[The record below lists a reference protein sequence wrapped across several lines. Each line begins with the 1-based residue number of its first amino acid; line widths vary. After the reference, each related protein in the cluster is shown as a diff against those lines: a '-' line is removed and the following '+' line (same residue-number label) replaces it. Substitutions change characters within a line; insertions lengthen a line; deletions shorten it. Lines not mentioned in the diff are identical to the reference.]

1 MPDPS
6 VNDFLSEERAS
17 QEARTTELML
27 EQQAVQEKINALKK
41 EYKTASKD
49 AQEGIRKQI
58 EEQAKL
64 NRALKDEM
72 KILGLIGNQLDDNI
86 GVMDRESLL
95 AFDIV
100 GAKKKQA
107 AIDKQIALLHQKKGD
122 LTGKDLDKV
131 NEMIKKLEEQAGLGK
146 RINEETM
153 QAASEAQTLNK
164 SFDMLLGNFGLSV
177 DKLEKMK
184 DSTGILGQGMMSIKT
199 AVVAG
204 LVVGL
209 GLAVKYMIELVK
221 GSIALQKELGVGY
234 DTAKGFKKAFDDA
247 QFSVGF
253 FGQRVKD
260 LFTLD
265 MDEFTGGFRKA
276 AENYFLD
283 IDLKDAVNQLKTQF
297 KGIQDGAGGLLNEK
311 QFTEKAN
318 MMAKAAQM
326 LGTDVA
332 TMAKASKNLMNLTGM
347 SFEGAQVQLL
357 DMAKELKK
365 SGIAEGDFMAD
376 MANNAEDVARYMKE
390 SGTNIFKAAAAA
402 RKMGVELG
410 TLTKISSSLLDFESS
425 IEAEM
430 QASLMVGKQ
439 LNYDKARQLA
449 LEGDIAG
456 AARNVVDQIG
466 GAAEFAK
473 MNVLQRDALAASIG
487 VDVNELSAMITGRKK
502 QSPEQK
508 EAQETREAQIQ
519 AMKASEANTNAI
531 DRLTETINSS
541 TLMKDVDKAVDASA
555 GISKGVLMGLPAAL
569 PGGTAA
575 MSALT
580 NKILPDK
587 LDKVTQ
593 PEIKTTKSGRFK
605 VDNTKGPGFLKEED
619 AVKKA
624 QSIAQETAEELAKQ
638 SDETAGFFSK
648 LFGKVT
654 KSKTLKVA
662 GKGTAALGVA
672 MDVYNVAESAMDET
686 QTKQDTAKVATEA
699 VTGGLAAAAAAAAT
713 AALATSWSGP
723 GALVA
728 GLVAGGV
735 AYLGGSK
742 LGGMAADE
750 LDIGGTSEL
759 TASNAQAQIAQEF
772 RDLSGK
778 QQADLKKAVE
788 DGATSTKE
796 LLTVLRERE
805 DKNDSDMAELI
816 TIMQAVV
823 DAQLGTNTSVKGL
836 VNN

>member
-17 QEARTTELML
+17 QEARTTELMI
-27 EQQAVQEKINALKK
+27 EQQAVQEKINKLKK

-49 AQEGIRKQI
+49 AQEAIRKQI

-107 AIDKQIALLHQKKGD
+107 AIDKQIALLNQKKGD

-131 NEMIKKLEEQAGLGK
+131 NELIKKLEEQAGLGK
-146 RINEETM
+146 KINEETM

-297 KGIQDGAGGLLNEK
+297 KGIQDGAGGLLNEEE
-311 QFTEKAN
+311 FTKKAN

-487 VDVNELSAMITGRKK
+487 VDVNELSAMITGRKT

-541 TLMKDVDKAVDASA
+541 TLMKDVDKAVDTSA
-555 GISKGVLMGLPAAL
+555 DISKGLLMGLPAAIPGNFLSAAISKKL
-569 PGGTAA
+569 P
-575 MSALT
+575 
-580 NKILPDK
+580 NKV
-587 LDKVTQ
+587 DKVTQ

-624 QSIAQETAEELAKQ
+624 QSIAQETAEELVKQ

-648 LFGKVT
+648 LFGKAA

-750 LDIGGTSEL
+750 LDFGGTSEL
-759 TASNAQAQIAQEF
+759 TAENAQAQIAQEF
-772 RDLSGK
+772 RDLSGT

-796 LLTVLRERE
+796 LLAILRERE
-805 DKNDSDMAELI
+805 DKNESDMAELI

>member
-107 AIDKQIALLHQKKGD
+107 AIDKQIALLNQKKGD
-122 LTGKDLDKV
+122 LTGKDLEKV
-131 NEMIKKLEEQAGLGK
+131 EEMIKKLEEQAGLGK
-146 RINEETM
+146 KINEETM

-184 DSTGILGQGMMSIKT
+184 DSTGILGQGMMSVKT

-221 GSIALQKELGVGY
+221 GSIQLQKDLGVGY
-234 DTAKGFKKAFDDA
+234 ETAKGFKKAFDDA

-265 MDEFTGGFRKA
+265 MDDFTGGFRKA

-311 QFTEKAN
+311 DFTEKAN

-347 SFEGAQVQLL
+347 SFEGAQVQLI

-541 TLMKDVDKAVDASA
+541 TLMKDVDKAVDTSA
-555 GISKGVLMGLPAAL
+555 DITKGLLMGLPAAL
-569 PGGTAA
+569 PGGTAV
-575 MSALT
+575 MSALM
-580 NKILPDK
+580 NKILPK
-587 LDKVTQ
+587 KVDKVTQ

-624 QSIAQETAEELAKQ
+624 QSIAQETAEELVKQ

-648 LFGKVT
+648 LFGKAA

-750 LDIGGTSEL
+750 FDFGGTSEL
-759 TASNAQAQIAQEF
+759 TAENAQAQIAQEF
-772 RDLSGK
+772 RDLSGT

-796 LLTVLRERE
+796 LLAILRERE
-805 DKNDSDMAELI
+805 DKNESDMAELI

>member
-1 MPDPS
+1 MAEPTAAEL
-6 VNDFLSEERAS
+6 LSERRQA

-27 EQQAVQEKINALKK
+27 EQQEVQEKINKLKK
-41 EYKTASKD
+41 EYKTASSQ
-49 AQEGIRKQI
+49 AQESIRKEI

-64 NRALKDEM
+64 NRALKAEQ
-72 KILGLIGNQLDDNI
+72 KILTLIGDQLDDNVH
-86 GVMDRESLL
+86 VMDKESLL
-95 AFDIV
+95 AYDII

-107 AIDKQIALLHQKKGD
+107 AIDKQIAILNQKKGQ
-122 LTGKDLDKV
+122 LSGKDQKNMEKL
-131 NEMIKKLEEQAGLGK
+131 IKKLEQQAGLGQAV
-146 RINEETM
+146 NEET
-153 QAASEAQTLNK
+153 QKAAAEAQTLNK

-184 DSTGILGQGMMSIKT
+184 DSTGILGQGMMNVKT

-209 GLAVKYMIELVK
+209 GIATKYMIDLVK
-221 GSIALQKELGVGY
+221 GSIQLQKELAVGY

-253 FGQRVKD
+253 FGQRLKD

-265 MDEFTGGFRKA
+265 MDDFTGGFRKA

-311 QFTEKAN
+311 EFTERAN
-318 MMAKAAQM
+318 MMAKSAQM

-347 SFEGAQVQLL
+347 SFEGAQVQLI

-376 MANNAEDVARYMKE
+376 MANNAEDVARFMKD

-410 TLTKISSSLLDFESS
+410 TLTKISSNLLDFESS

-430 QASLMVGKQ
+430 QASLMIGKQ

-502 QSPEQK
+502 QSPEEK
-508 EAQETREAQIQ
+508 KAQEAREAQIQ
-519 AMKASEANTNAI
+519 AMKASDANTNAL

-541 TLMKDVDKAVDASA
+541 SLMKDTEKAVDTTADVV
-555 GISKGVLMGLPAAL
+555 KGVMLGLPAVL
-569 PGGTAA
+569 PGGALFTAKMA
-575 MSALT
+575 KDRAQQVKTS
-580 NKILPDK
+580 
-587 LDKVTQ
+587 Q
-593 PEIKTTKSGRFK
+593 PEIKTTKTGRFK
-605 VDNTKGPGFLKEED
+605 VQDTKGPGFIKEED

-624 QSIAQETAEELAKQ
+624 QSIAQETAEELVKQ

-648 LFGKVT
+648 LFSKVT
-654 KSKTLKVA
+654 KSKAMKFGGRATA
-662 GKGTAALGVA
+662 GLGVA
-672 MDVYNVAESAMDET
+672 MDVYNVADSAMDET

-699 VTGGLAAAAAAAAT
+699 VTGGIAAAIAAGLTAT
-713 AALATSWSGP
+713 AATSFTGP
-723 GALVA
+723 GALIA
-728 GLVAGGV
+728 GLIAGGA
-735 AYLGGSK
+735 AYYGGSK
-742 LGGMAADE
+742 VGGMAADE
-750 LDIGGTSEL
+750 FDIGGTSEL
-759 TASNAQAQIAQEF
+759 TAANAQAQIAQEF

-796 LLTVLRERE
+796 LLAILRERE

-823 DAQLGTNTSVKGL
+823 DAQLGTNTSVQRL